1 MVFNLYRSTLYN
13 QTYMENNGCVTITL
27 LNRESNTGRD
37 DVDVDVIGV
46 IEVPDSCDIVMSE
59 AGGILFEWEGQLIQ
73 AETINSNFLPQGW
86 TRSSKVNADALDLQS
101 WFNDNVLP
109 QYDLEAI
116 A

>member
-1 MVFNLYRSTLYN
+1 MIFNLYRSTLYN

-37 DVDVDVIGV
+37 DVDVDVIGA
-46 IEVPDSCDIVMSE
+46 IEVPDSCDIVMSK
-59 AGGILFEWEGQLIQ
+59 AGGILFEWDNQLIQ
-73 AETINSNFLPQGW
+73 AETINSNFLPKGW
-86 TRSSKVNADALDLQS
+86 KKSMKGNAEALDLQA
-101 WFNDNVLP
+101 WFNENVLP